1 MLSESPKHI
10 EQQVDLKSAVTES
23 RWLSLWRSM
32 KGYRLHYAG
41 ATGFLMLS
49 ATLNTLRFIWL
60 QVFID
65 TVLPN
70 PVDNLVN
77 VLIAFGLGFVVLAL
91 LQGLFAFVSGK
102 LAAET
107 SEGMAKRLKDYI
119 YDHLQHLSFTYH
131 DKMSTGELIQRCTSD
146 IDAIRRFF
154 AEQAIG
160 IGRIT
165 MLFTVNFIALLFMD
179 VQLALLSV
187 IVIPFVVGISLW
199 FFKRVSDVYEE
210 FQNQEAKLST
220 VLQENL
226 SGVRVVKAFAR
237 QEFEIDKFE
246 AENAEKLRLG
256 KKFMK
261 MHATFWP
268 TLDVITGLQLV
279 FGYFV
284 GAIMTMNGDITI
296 GMFVAYTGIIIYIIM
311 PIRMLGRLIVQTS
324 QAIVSFDRL
333 LEILRQDR
341 VPLGKVEPNPVDTV
355 NGEVVF
361 EHVSFAYDPEIP
373 VLKDVSFTAK
383 AGQTIALLGST
394 GSGKTSLLALL
405 PRFYDYTSGSIKLD
419 GAELREYP
427 REFLRDHIGIVE
439 QEPFLFS
446 RSIRENIAYG
456 VDKLISEEAVINA
469 AKAAAIHD
477 SIMSFPEGYD
487 TIVGEKGVTLSGGQK
502 QRVALARAILK
513 NPKILILDDA
523 TSAVDTE
530 TESQIR
536 AALQRMMGERT
547 TFIIAHRI
555 QSVMIADLILVMD
568 KGEIIQRGTHDKLMQ
583 VEGHYR
589 RIYEMQARIESELES
604 EMAHHV
610 R

>member
-1 MLSESPKHI
+1 MLSETPKHVGG
-10 EQQVDLKSAVTES
+10 QVDLKSAVTEN
-23 RWLSLWRSM
+23 RWVSLWRSM
-32 KGYRLHYAG
+32 KGYRSHYAG

-60 QVFID
+60 QIFID
-65 TVLPN
+65 SVLPN
-70 PVDNLVN
+70 PMDNLVN

-91 LQGLFAFVSGK
+91 LQGLFAFLSSK

-165 MLFTVNFIALLFMD
+165 MLFTVNFVALLFMD
-179 VQLALLSV
+179 VELAFLSV
-187 IVIPFVVGISLW
+187 IVIPFVVAISVW

-246 AENAEKLRLG
+246 TENAEKLRLG

-279 FGYFV
+279 FGYFM
-284 GAIMTMNGDITI
+284 GAVMTINGDITI
-296 GMFVAYTGIIIYIIM
+296 GMFVAYTAIIIYIIM
-311 PIRMLGRLIVQTS
+311 PIRILGRLIVQTS

-341 VPLGKVEPNPVDTV
+341 VPLGKDDANPVETV
-355 NGEVVF
+355 SGAITF

-373 VLKDVSFTAK
+373 VLKDVSFEAK
-383 AGQTIALLGST
+383 AGQTVALLGST

-419 GAELREYP
+419 GVELRDYP

-456 VDKLISEEAVINA
+456 VAKDVSEDDILDA
-469 AKAAAIHD
+469 AKAAAIHE

-536 AALQRMMGERT
+536 DALQRMMGERT

-555 QSVMIADLILVMD
+555 QSVMVADLILVMD
-568 KGEIIQRGTHDKLMQ
+568 KGEIIQRGTHDELMQ
-583 VEGHYR
+583 AEGHYR

-604 EMAHHV
+604 EMA
-610 R
+610 

>member
-1 MLSESPKHI
+1 LSEIPK
-10 EQQVDLKSAVTES
+10 ELRETVDLKSAVSEN

-32 KGYRLHYAG
+32 KGYHLHYAG

-49 ATLNTLRFIWL
+49 AVLNTVRFIWL
-60 QVFID
+60 QFFID
-65 TVLPN
+65 NILTAQL
-70 PVDNLVN
+70 DNFVN
-77 VLIAFGLGFVVLAL
+77 VLIAIGLGFVLLAL
-91 LQGLFAFVSGK
+91 LQGLFAFLSGK

-119 YDHLQHLSFTYH
+119 YDHLQHLSFSYH
-131 DKMSTGELIQRCTSD
+131 DRMSTGELIQRCTSD

-160 IGRIT
+160 MGRIV
-165 MLFTVNFIALLFMD
+165 MLFTVNFVALLLMD
-179 VQLALLSV
+179 VELALLSV
-187 IVIPFVVGISLW
+187 VVIPPVVAISFW
-199 FFKRVSDVYEE
+199 FFKRVSAVYEE

-237 QEFEIDKFE
+237 QDFEINKFE

-268 TLDVITGLQLV
+268 TLDVITGLQLA

-284 GAIMTMNGDITI
+284 GAMMALNGDITV
-296 GMFVAYTGIIIYIIM
+296 GEFVAYTAIIIYIIM
-311 PIRMLGRLIVQTS
+311 PIRVLGRLIVQTS
-324 QAIVSFDRL
+324 EAMVSFDRL
-333 LEILRQDR
+333 VEILRQDR
-341 VPLGKVEPNPVDTV
+341 VPLGKDAADPVDEV
-355 NGEVVF
+355 RGEVVF
-361 EHVSFAYDPEIP
+361 DKVSFAYNPETP
-373 VLKDVSFTAK
+373 VLKDISFTAK
-383 AGQTIALLGST
+383 AGQTIALLGAT
-394 GSGKTSLLALL
+394 GSGKTSLMALL
-405 PRFYDYTSGSIKLD
+405 PRFYDYTEGSIKLD
-419 GAELREYP
+419 GVELRDYP
-427 REFLRDHIGIVE
+427 RHFLRDHIGIVE

-446 RSIRENIAYG
+446 RTIRENIAYG
-456 VDKLISEEAVINA
+456 VGKLVSEDDVINA
-469 AKAAAIHD
+469 AKAASIHD
-477 SIMSFPEGYD
+477 GIMNFPDGYD

-513 NPKILILDDA
+513 NPKIMILDDA

-536 AALQRMMGERT
+536 DALQGMMGERT
-547 TFIIAHRI
+547 TFIIAHRV
-555 QSVMIADLILVMD
+555 QSVMIADLILVMN
-568 KGEIIQRGTHDKLMQ
+568 KGEIIQRGTHDELMAQ
-583 VEGHYR
+583 EGHYR

-604 EMAHHV
+604 EMAHV